1 MVGSGGRGV
10 VKGKK
15 GEGKG
20 EREGEERRGE
30 AKRSSPT
37 GITFILLGSIITA
50 KEGDFYVS
58 QSRKFSMLRG
68 KQLQKFHLFASV
80 WHLWRRGIFYN
91 ESW

>member
-50 KEGDFYVS
+50 KEERFLCEPKSEIFNAKGKTVAKVS
-58 QSRKFSMLRG
+58 FICECLAFMEERNIL
-68 KQLQKFHLFASV
+68 
-80 WHLWRRGIFYN
+80 
-91 ESW
+91 